1 MFPWSSNPSHR
12 KGTIRLNEV
21 SVPPSCWID
30 LAKLSLFNRACLD
43 EPEKKNLLSLSNDR
57 SVIGMIIFGRSI
69 EWSGLNS
76 KVGVRILGYL
86 PGPLLFGK
94 VSYGHML
101 LPVLWESLTDGW
113 LQSSV
118 FTTWVEVIA
127 EYSFPLLKKQW
138 FWSPFLLILQR
149 PHRVFSMFW
158 TWSYLSVYVYITG
171 IWHLFPHAVTTYL

>member
-1 MFPWSSNPSHR
+1 MSQ
-12 KGTIRLNEV
+12 
-21 SVPPSCWID
+21 
-30 LAKLSLFNRACLD
+30 
-43 EPEKKNLLSLSNDR
+43 KKKILLSLSNDR

-127 EYSFPLLKKQW
+127 EYSFPLLKNSG
-138 FWSPFLLILQR
+138 FEVLFY
-149 PHRVFSMFW
+149 
-158 TWSYLSVYVYITG
+158 WSYKGHTGCSVCFELGLISQFTSILLVSDICFPMLSRHICNMVLDKGPWEEQIIIILCKYF
-171 IWHLFPHAVTTYL
+171 LFFFFFSPQDHQSFCSF